1 MNLPL
6 YNELNRDL
14 VPPKEHPMSA
24 DLHGWM
30 DLHRYSAQTLLDP
43 SNSQKRRVIGCVD
56 HRTVHANTMGVPGLG
71 VLDAR
76 SPVEIEKYFDWVPR
90 AIDKDED
97 IVWQT
102 HYGCLAMEKFAKQEN
117 SRPEDMNRDWGQT
130 LVKQYGGR
138 YEHLTE
144 SQMLEPDHGS
154 VPIVYLDATNRF
166 SPKGPFP
173 AGFRLSLPVRPDASM
188 FQKICTNLWGVPDA
202 FHRNVELIME
212 ILKSKEVL
220 MHATREAPGLTLAVV
235 RDSRDKLSSGAV
247 QAYAEKLC
255 ERWSKR
261 IRLIAFDD
269 QGKVYDR
276 EER

>member
-1 MNLPL
+1 
-6 YNELNRDL
+6 
-14 VPPKEHPMSA
+14 MSA

-30 DLHRYSAQTLLDP
+30 DLHRHSAQTLLDP
-43 SNSQKRRVIGCVD
+43 SNSQKSHVIGCAD
-56 HRTVHANTMGVPGLG
+56 RRTVHANTMGVPGLG
-71 VLDAR
+71 ILDSR
-76 SPVEIEKYFDWVPR
+76 SLGEIAKYFDWVPR
-90 AIDKDED
+90 AIDKGED
-97 IVWQT
+97 VVWQT
-102 HYGCLAMEKFAKQEN
+102 HYACVAMDKFSE
-117 SRPEDMNRDWGQT
+117 EDMSRYWGQALAT
-130 LVKQYGGR
+130 QYGGR
-138 YEHLTE
+138 HEHLTE

-202 FHRNVELIME
+202 FHRNVELILG

-235 RDSRDKLSSGAV
+235 RDSRDRLSSGAV

-255 ERWSKR
+255 ERWSQR
-261 IRLIAFDD
+261 IRLVAFDD

-276 EER
+276 QER